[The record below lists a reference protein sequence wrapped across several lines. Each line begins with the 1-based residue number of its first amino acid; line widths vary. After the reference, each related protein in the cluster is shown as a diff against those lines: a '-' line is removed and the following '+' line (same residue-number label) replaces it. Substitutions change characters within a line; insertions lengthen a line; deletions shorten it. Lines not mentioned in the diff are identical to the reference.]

1 MPAPANALILD
12 ATAPY
17 LSEDQ
22 LRRHAMTAKDAG
34 VYGLCVLP
42 GRVRQAAIMVA
53 RSVVRVRT
61 LIGYPTGVHTPS
73 VKALELRL
81 ALQEGAN
88 DVAVTPN
95 LGYFLGGEDL
105 QLSNELAYVAK
116 ALREVAPA
124 RARNLAIVL
133 DMQHTPV
140 AQIERLGALLQ
151 RSGGH
156 GLHLLWPQ
164 CPSPDALRALLRA
177 YASRLTTELVSVHA
191 PVPDVDTAQ
200 ALLDA
205 GAHYLITPNAA
216 ALASAS

>member
-1 MPAPANALILD
+1 MSVPAGTLIVD

-17 LSEDQ
+17 LTEDQ
-22 LRRHAMTAKDAG
+22 LRQRAMAAKDAALAG
-34 VYGLCVLP
+34 MCVLP
-42 GRVRQAAIMVA
+42 GRVRLAAIMVA
-53 RSVVRVRT
+53 RSGVRVRT

-95 LGYFLGGEDL
+95 LGYFLGGEEL
-105 QLSNELAYVAK
+105 QLSNEISYVAK

-124 RARNLAIVL
+124 RARNLAIVF
-133 DMQHTPV
+133 DMAHIPV

-151 RSGGH
+151 RAGGH
-156 GLHLLWPQ
+156 GLHLCWPQ
-164 CPSPDALRALLRA
+164 CPSPEALRALLRA
-177 YASRLTTELVSVHA
+177 YTSRLTTDVVSVQT

-200 ALLDA
+200 ALLDV
-205 GAHYLITPNAA
+205 GAQYLITPNAA
-216 ALASAS
+216 ELARTP